1 MLDDLYKKG
10 KISVKTY
17 CYIDSKYK
25 KRDDKDN
32 VYGIGM
38 DNDEFRYFIINE
50 LLGDNWYVV
59 DPLSQTQINEIAF
72 YEIMN
77 KYKKEGKRK

>member
-1 MLDDLYKKG
+1 
-10 KISVKTY
+10 
-17 CYIDSKYK
+17 
-25 KRDDKDN
+25 
-32 VYGIGM
+32 M
-38 DNDEFRYFIINE
+38 DNDEFRYLIINE